1 MVRINLLPQEII
13 EKRRFERDI
22 RYVAFAAVIVLVV
35 LFAVYGLLAI
45 QVGQRN
51 AELQD
56 RQQTEANLR
65 AQAEAFRIFEEKE
78 SELEARLQLADEALA
93 GRVEWGR
100 LANEV
105 SLIMPADVWLVTL
118 TCDEDQGLSMFA
130 RAIDNESDVPDV
142 GHKAVAKTLVRFA
155 DLDQLSSVWLNS
167 SIKTE
172 YEEQPVIDFNV
183 TTAVERPGLDEDT
196 DGVPAPPP
204 GSGQ

>member
-22 RYVAFAAVIVLVV
+22 RYVAFAGVIVLVV

>member
-13 EKRRFERDI
+13 EKRRFERDV
-22 RYVAFAAVIVLVV
+22 RYVAFAGVIVLVV

-56 RQQTEANLR
+56 RKQTEANLR

-105 SLIMPADVWLVTL
+105 SLIMPTDVWLVTL